1 MKNNLN
7 DVVENICYFLWR
19 HDAGLRVLANSLDE
33 LIMDSKKDLP
43 GLEARKTVSDLIWH
57 TAQGS
62 IERSVRDATRVYF
75 YFKQNE

>member
-33 LIMDSKKDLP
+33 FIMDFISWPGPVKDS
-43 GLEARKTVSDLIWH
+43 VSDLIWH
-57 TAQGS
+57 TAHGS
-62 IERSVRDATRVYF
+62 IERSIKDATRD
-75 YFKQNE
+75 YFKQNEQ